1 VQDDTPTVL
10 PWQVHEPAD
19 DEAAN
24 VATGHAHP
32 APGADASPPTP
43 TCPFLRSIDDANHL
57 EAAIKSPDAANR
69 CVALRDAIPQSLRQ
83 QELVCLTSG
92 HVNCPRF
99 MRGSPVV
106 AEPVEPEVGTRL
118 ATPAIAGSLLFLVAS
133 FLVSL
138 AFVMNNGGLVL
149 TAPGS
154 SSAPSGV
161 VLGEVEVASPT
172 PEHTPASTS
181 GDRPSASPAPSAG
194 AAATASTKP
203 PAAPTP
209 SPTATPEPVASPIAT
224 ASPGPTAKPT
234 RTPDSDRYALLK
246 PCPDKPNCYVY
257 VIRSG
262 DNLYSI
268 ARYFGVPLATVKSLN
283 PWTANG
289 LKTGRALQIPT
300 PTR

>member
-1 VQDDTPTVL
+1 VQDDTPTVQ
-10 PWQVHEPAD
+10 PWHVHGPAD
-19 DEAAN
+19 DQAADTT
-24 VATGHAHP
+24 TGHAHP

-57 EAAIKSPDAANR
+57 EAPIESPDAANR

-92 HVNCPRF
+92 HLNCPRF

-106 AEPVEPEVGTRL
+106 AEPLEAAVGTRL
-118 ATPAIAGSLLFLVAS
+118 ATPAIAGSLLVLVAS
-133 FLVSL
+133 FLISL

-149 TAPGS
+149 TAAGS

-161 VLGEVEVASPT
+161 VLGEVEVASPP
-172 PEHTPASTS
+172 PERTPASTS
-181 GDRPSASPAPSAG
+181 GDGPSASATATASGKPTGAPIPSP
-194 AAATASTKP
+194 AATAQ
-203 PAAPTP
+203 PA
-209 SPTATPEPVASPIAT
+209 ASPIAT
-224 ASPGPTAKPT
+224 ASTGPTAKPT
-234 RTPDSDRYALLK
+234 KTPDSDRYALLK
-246 PCPDKPNCYVY
+246 PCPDKPKCYVY
-257 VIRSG
+257 VVRSG

-268 ARYFGVPLATVKSLN
+268 ARYFGVPLATVKSMN

-289 LKTGRALQIPT
+289 LRAGRALQIPP